1 MKNALT
7 RLTSKSVRPRARL
20 AQIITLFAPHHLF
33 MLTSLASLFCLAIL
47 VMGVV
52 K

>member
-20 AQIITLFAPHHLF
+20 ASMLPHLAQLLFTFAVIW
-33 MLTSLASLFCLAIL
+33 LACIAAAILFCE
-47 VMGVV
+47 VMP
-52 K
+52 